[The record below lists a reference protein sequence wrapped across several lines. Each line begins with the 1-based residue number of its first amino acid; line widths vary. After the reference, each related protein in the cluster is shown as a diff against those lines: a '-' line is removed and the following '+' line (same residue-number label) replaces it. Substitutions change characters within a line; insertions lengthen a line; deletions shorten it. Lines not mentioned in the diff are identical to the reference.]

1 MKKILI
7 SIVFLLLAIGLS
19 NCTELK
25 RAKVI
30 IPPSLIGMKKVTS
43 TLYVEKSMD
52 KIKIKKIKE
61 AIPKA
66 NRYVSDIYGEVMTT
80 PTIYA
85 CQSEACAKSLGL
97 DGKMIA
103 VRLLGHLLLT
113 EKGINKEIISHEWSH
128 EELYERI
135 GGFYHWYKEI
145 PSWFDEGLAS
155 LTMQKYSRHDESA
168 WEKIKNDNIPYPKKN
183 ELLTS
188 SQWSKAIHEYLN
200 NDDIAVPYAVARHMV
215 SQWYRKVGQE
225 GLLKLLDG
233 IKKGKKFEELY
244 DRADENIQE

>member
-1 MKKILI
+1 MGNKDNNYEKNIDKY
-7 SIVFLLLAIGLS
+7 SFLLFAIGLS
-19 NCTELK
+19 SCAELK

-66 NRYVSDIYGEVMTT
+66 KTYVSDIYGEVTTT

-97 DGKMIA
+97 DGKIIA
-103 VRLLGHLLLT
+103 VRLLGHLILT

-145 PSWFDEGLAS
+145 PLWFDEGLAS
-155 LTMQKYSRHDESA
+155 LTMQKYSRYDESA
-168 WEKIKNDNIPYPKKN
+168 WKKIKNDNIPYPKKMN
-183 ELLTS
+183 CL
-188 SQWSKAIHEYLN
+188 H
-200 NDDIAVPYAVARHMV
+200 
-215 SQWYRKVGQE
+215 
-225 GLLKLLDG
+225 
-233 IKKGKKFEELY
+233 
-244 DRADENIQE
+244 